1 MLHFLSTK
9 LANRFGVS
17 WYFNLPFKH
26 EQGDILVARYELDH
40 NDAQEIEGVV
50 ALGRL
55 FLGKDKL
62 DWLEARDYK
71 LKVFAHEDRESFQV
85 VFYLALNLTPEQAT
99 EYHLYWTQG
108 T

>member
-9 LANRFGVS
+9 LANYYGSS
-17 WYFNLPFKH
+17 WYLNLPFKH
-26 EQGDILVARYELDH
+26 EPGDILEIDH
-40 NDAQEIEGVV
+40 HDAQELEGVI
-50 ALGRL
+50 ALARL

-62 DWLEARDYK
+62 DWLEDRGYT
-71 LKVFAHEDRESFQV
+71 LKVFAHEDRSSFQV
-85 VFYLALNLTPEQAT
+85 VFILALALTPEQAT